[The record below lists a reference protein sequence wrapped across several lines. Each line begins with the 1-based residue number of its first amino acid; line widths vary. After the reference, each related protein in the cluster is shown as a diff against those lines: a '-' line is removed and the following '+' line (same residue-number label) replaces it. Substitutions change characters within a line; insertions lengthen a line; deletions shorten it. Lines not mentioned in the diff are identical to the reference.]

1 MDFTRRDVNRA
12 LLASAVALVAR
23 PIPVLAAPRPLF
35 NFAIAGGFA
44 HGLDAALPD
53 LKPGLHLSLMREAD
67 NPYDANAVAVHGP
80 DGTKLGYIPRE
91 ANAPIAALMDAGKC
105 VEAEILRML
114 EVRRARDIPD
124 DLVFTGFDSGDPM
137 IALSVR
143 D

>member
-1 MDFTRRDVNRA
+1 MDFTRRDVNRT
-12 LLASAVALVAR
+12 LLASAIVLVAR
-23 PIPVLAAPRPLF
+23 PLPVLAAPRPLF

-80 DGTKLGYIPRE
+80 DGTRLGYIPRE
-91 ANAPIAALMDAGKC
+91 ANAPVAALLDAGKR
-105 VEAEILRML
+105 VEAEIIQFLD
-114 EVRRARDIPD
+114 VRRARDIPD
-124 DLVFTGFDSGDPM
+124 DLVFTGFQTGDPV
-137 IALSVR
+137 IGLSVR